1 MMQSYQQANREEWLQ
16 SRLGKVTA
24 SRVADVIA
32 KTRSGYSASRDNYM
46 AQLIVERLTGK
57 PSESFSNA
65 AMEWGTEQEPHA
77 RAAYAARTGELVE
90 EVGFIDHPTIQGAG
104 ASPDGIV
111 GEGLVEIKCPQT
123 NTMLEWI
130 LTRTIPARYLAQM
143 QFQMAVTGAKWC
155 DFAAYDPRLPEHL
168 QLLIIRVE
176 RDDTRIAEIEAEIS
190 MFLGELDDK
199 VNKLNEVKL

>member
-1 MMQSYQQANREEWLQ
+1 MEQRTNAWHQA
-16 SRLGKVTA
+16 RLAKVTA
-24 SRVADVIA
+24 SRVADVMA

-57 PSESFSNA
+57 PTESFSNA

-104 ASPDGIV
+104 ASPDGVV
-111 GEGLVEIKCPQT
+111 GEGLVEIKAPNT
-123 NTMLEWI
+123 ATMLEWI
-130 LTRTIPARYLAQM
+130 LTRTIPARYMAQM

>member
-1 MMQSYQQANREEWLQ
+1 MQSYQQVNREEWLQ

-32 KTRSGYSASRDNYM
+32 KTRSGYAASRDNYM

-57 PSESFSNA
+57 PTESFSNA
-65 AMEWGTEQEPHA
+65 AMEWGTQTEPEA
-77 RAAYAARTGELVE
+77 RAAYSARTGELVE
-90 EVGFIDHPTIQGAG
+90 EVGFIDHPTIEGAG
-104 ASPDGIV
+104 ASPDGVV

>member
-1 MMQSYQQANREEWLQ
+1 MQSYQQANREEWLQ

-24 SRVADVIA
+24 SRVGDVMA
-32 KTRSGYSASRDNYM
+32 KTRSGYAASRDNYM
-46 AQLIVERLTGK
+46 ALLIVERLTGK
-57 PSESFSNA
+57 PTEGFSNA
-65 AMEWGTEQEPHA
+65 AMEWGTQTEPEA
-77 RAAYAARTGELVE
+77 RAAYSAKTGELVE
-90 EVGFIDHPTIQGAG
+90 EVGFIDHPTIAGAG

>member
-1 MMQSYQQANREEWLQ
+1 MQSYQQVNREEWLQ
-16 SRLGKVTA
+16 ARLGKVTA
-24 SRVADVIA
+24 SRVGDVMA

-57 PSESFSNA
+57 PTEGFSNA
-65 AMEWGTEQEPHA
+65 AMEWGTQTEPEA
-77 RAAYAARTGELVE
+77 RAAYSAKTGELVE
-90 EVGFIDHPTIQGAG
+90 EVGFIDHPTIEGAG

-143 QFQMAVTGAKWC
+143 QFQMAVTGAKFC

>member
-1 MMQSYQQANREEWLQ
+1 
-16 SRLGKVTA
+16 
-24 SRVADVIA
+24 
-32 KTRSGYSASRDNYM
+32 
-46 AQLIVERLTGK
+46 
-57 PSESFSNA
+57 
-65 AMEWGTEQEPHA
+65 MEWGTQTEPEA
-77 RAAYAARTGELVE
+77 RAAYSAKTGELVE
-90 EVGFIDHPTIQGAG
+90 EVGFIDHPTIEGAG

-143 QFQMAVTGAKWC
+143 QFQMAVTGAKFC

>member
-1 MMQSYQQANREEWLQ
+1 MEQRTTEWHQA
-16 SRLGKVTA
+16 RLGKVTA
-24 SRVADVIA
+24 SRVGDVMA
-32 KTRSGYSASRDNYM
+32 KTRSGYAASRDNYM

-57 PSESFSNA
+57 PTETFSNA
-65 AMEWGTEQEPHA
+65 AMEWGTQTEPEA
-77 RAAYAARTGELVE
+77 RAAYSAKTGELVE

>member
-1 MMQSYQQANREEWLQ
+1 MEQRTNAWHQA
-16 SRLGKVTA
+16 RLAKVTA

-32 KTRSGYSASRDNYM
+32 KTRSGYAASRDNYM

-57 PSESFSNA
+57 PTESFSNA
-65 AMEWGTEQEPHA
+65 AMEWGTQTEPEA
-77 RAAYAARTGELVE
+77 RAAYSARTGELVE
-90 EVGFIDHPTIQGAG
+90 EVGFIDHPTIEGAG

>member
-1 MMQSYQQANREEWLQ
+1 MEQRTNAWHQA
-16 SRLGKVTA
+16 RLAKVTA
-24 SRVADVIA
+24 SRVADVMA
-32 KTRSGYSASRDNYM
+32 KTRLGYSASRDNYM

-57 PSESFSNA
+57 PTEGFSNA
-65 AMEWGTEQEPHA
+65 AMEWGTQTEPEA
-77 RAAYAARTGELVE
+77 RAAYSAKTGELVE
-90 EVGFIDHPTIQGAG
+90 EVGFIDHPTIEGAG

-143 QFQMAVTGAKWC
+143 QFQMAVTGAKFC

>member
-1 MMQSYQQANREEWLQ
+1 MQSYQQVNREEWLQ

-32 KTRSGYSASRDNYM
+32 KTRSGYAASRDNLM

-57 PSESFSNA
+57 PTEGFSNA
-65 AMEWGTEQEPHA
+65 AMEWGTQTEPEA
-77 RAAYAARTGELVE
+77 RAAYSARTGELVE
-90 EVGFIDHPTIQGAG
+90 EVGFIDHPTIEGAG
-104 ASPDGIV
+104 ASPDGVV
-111 GEGLVEIKCPQT
+111 GEGLVEIKAPNT
-123 NTMLEWI
+123 ATMLEWI
-130 LTRTIPARYLAQM
+130 LTRTIPARYMAQM

>member
-1 MMQSYQQANREEWLQ
+1 MEQRTSEWHQA
-16 SRLGKVTA
+16 RLGKVTA
-24 SRVADVIA
+24 SRVGDVMA
-32 KTRSGYSASRDNYM
+32 KTRSGYAASRDNYM

-57 PSESFSNA
+57 PTETFSNA

>member
-1 MMQSYQQANREEWLQ
+1 MEQRTTEWHQA
-16 SRLGKVTA
+16 RLGKVTA
-24 SRVADVIA
+24 SRVGDVMA
-32 KTRSGYSASRDNYM
+32 KTRSGYAASRDNYM

-57 PSESFSNA
+57 PTEGFSNA
-65 AMEWGTEQEPHA
+65 AMEWGTQTEPEA
-77 RAAYAARTGELVE
+77 RAAYSAKTGELVE
-90 EVGFIDHPTIQGAG
+90 EVGFIDHPTIEGAG
-104 ASPDGIV
+104 ASPDGVV

-168 QLLIIRVE
+168 QLLIICVE

-190 MFLGELDDK
+190 MFLGELEDK

>member
-1 MMQSYQQANREEWLQ
+1 MEQRTNAWHQA
-16 SRLGKVTA
+16 RLAKVTA

-32 KTRSGYSASRDNYM
+32 KTRSGYAASRDNYM

-57 PSESFSNA
+57 PTESFSNA
-65 AMEWGTEQEPHA
+65 AMEWGTQTEPEA
-77 RAAYAARTGELVE
+77 RAAYSARTGELVE
-90 EVGFIDHPTIQGAG
+90 EVGFIDHPTIEGAG
-104 ASPDGIV
+104 ASPDGVV

>member
-1 MMQSYQQANREEWLQ
+1 MEQRTTEWHQA
-16 SRLGKVTA
+16 RLAKVTA
-24 SRVADVIA
+24 SRVADVMA
-32 KTRSGYSASRDNYM
+32 KTRSGYAASRDNYM

-57 PSESFSNA
+57 PTEGFSNA
-65 AMEWGTEQEPHA
+65 AMEWGTQVEPEA
-77 RAAYAARTGELVE
+77 RAAYSAKTGELVK
-90 EVGFIDHPTIQGAG
+90 EVGFIDHPTIEGAG
-104 ASPDGIV
+104 ASPDGVV

-143 QFQMAVTGAKWC
+143 QFQMAVTGAKFC
-155 DFAAYDPRLPEHL
+155 DFAAYDPRLPDHL

-176 RDDTRIAEIEAEIS
+176 RDDTRIAEIEAEVS
-190 MFLGELDDK
+190 VFLGELEDK

>member
-1 MMQSYQQANREEWLQ
+1 MEQRTTEWHQA
-16 SRLGKVTA
+16 RLAKVTA

-57 PSESFSNA
+57 PTEGFSNA
-65 AMEWGTEQEPHA
+65 AMEWGTQTEPEA
-77 RAAYAARTGELVE
+77 RAAYSARTGELVE
-90 EVGFIDHPTIQGAG
+90 EVGFIDHPTIEGAG
-104 ASPDGIV
+104 ASPDGVV

-155 DFAAYDPRLPEHL
+155 DFAAYDPRLPERL

-190 MFLGELDDK
+190 MFLGEMEDK

>member
-1 MMQSYQQANREEWLQ
+1 MQSYQQVNREEWLQ

-32 KTRSGYSASRDNYM
+32 KTRSGYAASRDNLM

-57 PSESFSNA
+57 PTEGFSNA
-65 AMEWGTEQEPHA
+65 AMEWGTQTEPEA
-77 RAAYAARTGELVE
+77 RAAYSAKTGELVE
-90 EVGFIDHPTIQGAG
+90 EVGFIDHPTIAGAG
-104 ASPDGIV
+104 ASPDGVV
-111 GEGLVEIKCPQT
+111 GEGLVEIKAPNT
-123 NTMLEWI
+123 ATMLEWI

-143 QFQMAVTGAKWC
+143 QFQMAVTGAKFC

>member
-1 MMQSYQQANREEWLQ
+1 MEQRTNAWHQA
-16 SRLGKVTA
+16 RLAKVTA
-24 SRVADVIA
+24 SRVADVMA

-57 PSESFSNA
+57 PTEGFSNA
-65 AMEWGTEQEPHA
+65 AMEWGTQTEPEA
-77 RAAYAARTGELVE
+77 RAAYSARTGELVE
-90 EVGFIDHPTIQGAG
+90 EVGFIDHPTIEGAG

-143 QFQMAVTGAKWC
+143 QFQMAVTGAKFC

-168 QLLIIRVE
+168 QLLIIRIE

>member
-1 MMQSYQQANREEWLQ
+1 MQSYQQVNREEWLQ

-32 KTRSGYSASRDNYM
+32 KTRSGYAASRDNLM

-57 PSESFSNA
+57 PTEGFSNA
-65 AMEWGTEQEPHA
+65 AMEWGTQTEPEA
-77 RAAYAARTGELVE
+77 RAAYSAKTGELVE
-90 EVGFIDHPTIQGAG
+90 EVGFIDHPTIAGAG
-104 ASPDGIV
+104 ASPDGVV
-111 GEGLVEIKCPQT
+111 GEGLVEIKAPNT
-123 NTMLEWI
+123 ATMLEWI

-190 MFLGELDDK
+190 MFLGELDNK

>member
-1 MMQSYQQANREEWLQ
+1 MEQRTNAWHQA
-16 SRLGKVTA
+16 RLAKVTA
-24 SRVADVIA
+24 SRVADVMA

-57 PSESFSNA
+57 PTEGFSNA
-65 AMEWGTEQEPHA
+65 AMEWGTQTEPEA
-77 RAAYAARTGELVE
+77 RAAYSAKTGELVE
-90 EVGFIDHPTIQGAG
+90 EVGFIDHPTIEGAG

-143 QFQMAVTGAKWC
+143 QFQMAVTGAKFC

-168 QLLIIRVE
+168 QLLIIRIE

>member
-1 MMQSYQQANREEWLQ
+1 MEQRTTEWHQA
-16 SRLGKVTA
+16 RLGKVTA
-24 SRVADVIA
+24 SRVGDVMA
-32 KTRSGYSASRDNYM
+32 KTRSGYVASRDNYM

-57 PSESFSNA
+57 PTESFSNA
-65 AMEWGTEQEPHA
+65 AMEWGTQTEPEA
-77 RAAYAARTGELVE
+77 RAAYSARTGELVE
-90 EVGFIDHPTIQGAG
+90 EVGFIDHPTIEGAG
-104 ASPDGIV
+104 ASPDGVV

>member
-1 MMQSYQQANREEWLQ
+1 MEQRTNAWHQA
-16 SRLGKVTA
+16 RLAKVTA
-24 SRVADVIA
+24 SRVADVMA

-57 PSESFSNA
+57 PTEGFSNA
-65 AMEWGTEQEPHA
+65 AMEWGTQTEPEA
-77 RAAYAARTGELVE
+77 RAAYSARTGELVE
-90 EVGFIDHPTIQGAG
+90 EVGFIDHPTIAGAG

-111 GEGLVEIKCPQT
+111 GEGLVEIKCAQT

-176 RDDTRIAEIEAEIS
+176 RDDTRIAEIEAEVS
-190 MFLGELDDK
+190 VFLSELEDK

>member
-1 MMQSYQQANREEWLQ
+1 MEQRTNAWHQA
-16 SRLGKVTA
+16 RLAKVTA

-32 KTRSGYSASRDNYM
+32 KTRSGYAASRDNYM

-57 PSESFSNA
+57 PTESFSNA
-65 AMEWGTEQEPHA
+65 AMEWGTQTEPEA
-77 RAAYAARTGELVE
+77 RAAYSARTGELVE
-90 EVGFIDHPTIQGAG
+90 EVGFIDHPTIEGAG

-143 QFQMAVTGAKWC
+143 QFQMAVTGAKFC

>member
-1 MMQSYQQANREEWLQ
+1 MEQRTNAWHQA
-16 SRLGKVTA
+16 RLAKVTA
-24 SRVADVIA
+24 SRVADVMA

-57 PSESFSNA
+57 PTEGFSNA
-65 AMEWGTEQEPHA
+65 AMEWGTQTEPEA
-77 RAAYAARTGELVE
+77 RAAYSAKTGELVE
-90 EVGFIDHPTIQGAG
+90 EVGFIDHPTIEGAG

-143 QFQMAVTGAKWC
+143 QFQMAVTGAKFC